1 VDDIFDELRRLRLD
15 KNPNASAVLL
25 RLLLE
30 FSVSH
35 YLDTTGHIKPLLEHF
50 QKKDNK
56 PPDWYPSLRQLM
68 DHALKI
74 NLGLQPLELK
84 ALRKFVQTKGENN
97 TLDALDGFTHN
108 RKIEPTEVE
117 IRAIVRLIEPLLQVT
132 LGRTVAATP

>member
-1 VDDIFDELRRLRLD
+1 
-15 KNPNASAVLL
+15 
-25 RLLLE
+25 
-30 FSVSH
+30 
-35 YLDTTGHIKPLLEHF
+35 LLEHF